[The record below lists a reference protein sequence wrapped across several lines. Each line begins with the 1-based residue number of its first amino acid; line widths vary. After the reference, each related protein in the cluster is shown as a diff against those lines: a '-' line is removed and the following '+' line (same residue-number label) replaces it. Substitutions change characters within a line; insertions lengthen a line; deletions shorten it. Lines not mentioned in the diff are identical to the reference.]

1 MPCIGILGL
10 QIYHNEL
17 PADLIDMIYK
27 NQNWLS
33 EKFNMDLFS
42 HLKLSHYN
50 TRQGRHSYKNLPLNI
65 YTITYKHIE
74 LDFYLTD
81 NPDGYIYFV
90 YEAVK
95 PYRGI
100 HIENTTSVYFYFNE
114 FVETLKSIGI
124 DSIRLSSGFFVLEE

>member
-10 QIYHNEL
+10 RLYHNEL
-17 PADLIDMIYK
+17 PKELMDMIYK

-65 YTITYKHIE
+65 YTITYKNVE

-90 YEAVK
+90 YEATRAHRAIDYI
-95 PYRGI
+95 PPT
-100 HIENTTSVYFYFNE
+100 EFNE
-114 FVETLKSIGI
+114 FIETLKFIEI
-124 DSIRLSSGFFVLEE
+124 DSIHTDGGFFVLEE